1 MRMTRFTML
10 VVSLTAVP
18 SLAYAAD
25 GAFPSSSSDYIALGT
40 GVLTLIAAVSLL
52 VISLMLQKA
61 SSGSVLADN
70 ISWVVAACL
79 CLAASVL
86 TRWAALFLETDSLG
100 ASQARLGSDLL
111 ILTALVL
118 LCAYFGRVRSALM
131 RYTRMLAGH
140 AKAQDS
146 GRDAEGESG
155 PDA

>member
-1 MRMTRFTML
+1 MRMTRITML
-10 VVSLTAVP
+10 ALAFTAVP
-18 SLAYAAD
+18 SVAFAAD
-25 GAFPSSSSDYIALGT
+25 TAFPSSPSDFIAVGT
-40 GVLTLIAAVSLL
+40 GVLTLVAAMTLL

-86 TRWAALFLETDSLG
+86 ARWASLFLDMQSLG

-118 LCAYFGRVRSALM
+118 LCAYFGRVRSALL
-131 RYTRMLAGH
+131 RYTRVVSGH
-140 AKAQDS
+140 AKEQDA
-146 GRDAEGESG
+146 GRDAGSG
-155 PDA
+155 NTPDA